1 MGEFTSKIALVTG
14 GTRGIGRAVA
24 ARLAQDGA
32 RVFLTGRDRAK
43 AEEAARSLSAEGG
56 ELIGLALEVSQ
67 RVSVAAC
74 FEAVLE
80 RGKRLD
86 ILVNN
91 AGITRDALLLRMK
104 PADWDE
110 VLSTNLTGLF
120 HCCQAALRPMLRQ
133 KEGRIVNLTSVV
145 GLTGN
150 AGQVNYAAS
159 KAGIVG
165 FTKALAREVASRHIT
180 VNAVAPGFIAT
191 DMTAEIGEEA
201 RAALLGSIPLGR
213 MGTPEEVA
221 GAVAFLVSGAAAYI
235 TGQVLQ
241 VNGGMYM

>member
-1 MGEFTSKIALVTG
+1 MPELTGKIALVTG

-24 ARLAQDGA
+24 ARLAKDGA

-43 AEEAARSLSAEGG
+43 AEEAARALSAEGG
-56 ELIGLALEVSQ
+56 ELIGVALEVSQ
-67 RVSVAAC
+67 RSSVEAC

-80 RGKRLD
+80 REKRLD

-110 VLSTNLTGLF
+110 VLGTNLTGLF
-120 HCCQAALRPMLRQ
+120 HCCQAAVRPMLRQ
-133 KEGRIVNLTSVV
+133 KEGRIVNVTSVV

-150 AGQVNYAAS
+150 AGQANYAAS

-201 RAALLGSIPLGR
+201 RATLLGSIPLGR
-213 MGTPEEVA
+213 MGTPDEVA

>member
-1 MGEFTSKIALVTG
+1 MPEFTGKIALVTG

-24 ARLAQDGA
+24 ARLAKDGA

-43 AEEAARSLSAEGG
+43 AEEAARALSAEGG
-56 ELIGLALEVSQ
+56 ELIGVALEVSQ
-67 RVSVAAC
+67 RGSVEAC

-80 RGKRLD
+80 REKRLD

-110 VLSTNLTGLF
+110 VLGTNLTGLF
-120 HCCQAALRPMLRQ
+120 HCCQAAVRPMLRQ
-133 KEGRIVNLTSVV
+133 KEGRIVNVTSVV

-150 AGQVNYAAS
+150 AGQANYAAS

-180 VNAVAPGFIAT
+180 VNAVAPGFIVT

-201 RAALLGSIPLGR
+201 RATLLGSIPLGR
-213 MGTPEEVA
+213 MGTPDEVA
-221 GAVAFLVSGAAAYI
+221 GAVAFLVSGAAAYV

>member
-1 MGEFTSKIALVTG
+1 MQELQGKVALVTG

-24 ARLAQDGA
+24 ARLARDGA
-32 RVFLTGRDRAK
+32 RVFLTGRDAAT
-43 AEEAARSLSAEGG
+43 AEEAARALSAEGG
-56 ELIGLALEVSQ
+56 ELVGVALEVSQ
-67 RVSVAAC
+67 RASVDAA
-74 FEAVLE
+74 FELVLGRE
-80 RGKRLD
+80 KRLD

-91 AGITRDALLLRMK
+91 AGITRDGLLLRMK

-110 VLSTNLTGLF
+110 VLATNLTGLF

-133 KEGRIVNLTSVV
+133 REGRIVNLTSVV
-145 GLTGN
+145 GLMGN

-165 FTKALAREVASRHIT
+165 FTKALAREVASRNIT

-191 DMTAEIGEEA
+191 DMTAKLDQQA
-201 RAALLGSIPLGR
+201 RAALEGNIPMGRIGS
-213 MGTPEEVA
+213 PEEVA